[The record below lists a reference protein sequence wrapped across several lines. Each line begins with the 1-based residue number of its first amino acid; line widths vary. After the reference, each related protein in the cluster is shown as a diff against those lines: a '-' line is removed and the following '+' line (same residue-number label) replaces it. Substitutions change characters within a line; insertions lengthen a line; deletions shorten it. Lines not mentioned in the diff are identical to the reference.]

1 MVGAFFVGGARWRGS
16 ETENSQFGV
25 IFGPLNYIL
34 YKPPEAKMVRSTVL
48 VLPTSRARDHL
59 SQIITHVQDPRN
71 RCLLTRHGKQVA
83 AIVSLD
89 MLARIDRQLMHEGVY
104 DGTWKPG
111 NFTTAADGHLMDD
124 QEAAEFV
131 QQKQVDRLGER
142 RILARAGLDPVPG
155 GEILAEV
162 AEVKVPVEEV
172 PEEVVVKRRWW
183 WLFWRRRL

>member
-1 MVGAFFVGGARWRGS
+1 
-16 ETENSQFGV
+16 
-25 IFGPLNYIL
+25 
-34 YKPPEAKMVRSTVL
+34 MVRSTVL

-89 MLARIDRQLMHEGVY
+89 MLARIDRLLMHEGVY

-124 QEAAEFV
+124 QEAAEYV

-142 RILARAGLDPVPG
+142 RILARAGLEPVPG

-162 AEVKVPVEEV
+162 TEVKGRSESA
-172 PEEVVVKRRWW
+172 VVCEGEAEGRERVSSGSVGGSLRNSFISTYALILKVAMRSKQAR
-183 WLFWRRRL
+183 